1 MGFGTRM
8 IEISEPLEGSKPG
21 LRTLHEI
28 LLDGKK
34 IGRVDVGY
42 LEKEDLKTFKRSKR
56 RMKVGQPFGVQVSMD
71 SAESGVP
78 VSDLGFE
85 GISKI
90 ADRLKEKL
98 VGLEDRDI
106 YFLEVTALKK
116 NVVGRWDRLSEQGH
130 L

>member
-1 MGFGTRM
+1 M

-21 LRTLHEI
+21 FRTFHRI

-34 IGRVDVGY
+34 MGRVDAGY

-56 RMKVGQPFGVQVSMD
+56 KMKIGQPFGVQVLMD
-71 SAESGVP
+71 SAESGVH
-78 VSDLGFE
+78 VSNLGFE
-85 GISKI
+85 GIKEI

-98 VGLEDRDI
+98 TGLEDRDI
-106 YFLEVTALKK
+106 YILEVTALRK
-116 NVVGRWDRLSEQGH
+116 NVIGRWDILSEQGH